1 MILLKGY
8 ILMKNGPYSYYEV
21 PEIET
26 LRELVEYGKNKR
38 GDQPFLFNSNN
49 EFISSK
55 EFSDFNRELGT
66 FILNKGFHKDN
77 IGLIGE
83 NTSEW
88 CISFFS
94 IINSGNTVVPLDRNL
109 GIKEI
114 IELIE
119 RCGCK
124 ALFYSQKD
132 KRIVDELKGDIQCY
146 PFNDVYKLREEGKK
160 LIAEGNDLYDRTIV
174 DKDDLATIVFTSG
187 TSGAMK
193 GVMLSHLNL
202 MSDAVGCCK
211 YVCEHDTQIFLP
223 LHHTFPWA
231 SALFAVILCGGT
243 AHFSSNMRRLLK
255 DLQDNHPQNLSAVP
269 MMVEMIHNGI
279 WVNARKNN
287 KEKKL
292 KKALVLSRFLMKLG
306 IDKRREIFKEIHDG
320 FGGNLEVIIC
330 GGASLDEKIER
341 DFYDFGIQVLI
352 GYGITECSPVVAV
365 NRPHDFR
372 FGSVGKVLPCCKVK
386 INDPDKDGNGE
397 ILVSGSNVMKGYYKD
412 QESTAEAFDGEWF
425 KTGDYGKI
433 DKDGFLF
440 ITGRKKNLIILSNGE
455 NVSPEGIEIE
465 LMRLPYVK
473 EVVVYEEDG
482 DIVGEFYLDEENYS
496 EARTMLKNDI
506 DFYNRSVPNYKGIN
520 RTKIRDIPFEK
531 TTTMKIKRYLIKNDG
546 YKKEDK

>member
-1 MILLKGY
+1 
-8 ILMKNGPYSYYEV
+8 MKNGPYPYYEM
-21 PEIET
+21 PEVET

-38 GDQPFLFNSNN
+38 GDLPFLFNDNN
-49 EFISSK
+49 ESISSR
-55 EFSDFNRELGT
+55 EFAEYVREIGT
-66 FILNKGFHKDN
+66 YLINKGFNKVN

-83 NTSEW
+83 NSSEW
-88 CISFFS
+88 CLSFFS

-109 GIKEI
+109 GEKDIVG
-114 IELIE
+114 LIE
-119 RCGCK
+119 RCDCK

-132 KRIVDELKGDIQCY
+132 KKIVEALKGDIQLY
-146 PFNDVYKLREEGKK
+146 PLNDVYKLREEGKK
-160 LIAEGNDLYDRTIV
+160 AIDEGNDSYDKLVIDR
-174 DKDDLATIVFTSG
+174 DDLATIVFTSG

-193 GVMLSHLNL
+193 GVMLSNYNL

-211 YVCEHDTQIFLP
+211 YICEHDTQIFLP

-255 DLQDNHPQNLSAVP
+255 DVQDNHPQNLSAVP
-269 MMVEMIHNGI
+269 LMVEMIHNGI

-287 KEKKL
+287 KEKTL
-292 KKALVLSRFLMKLG
+292 KKGLALSRFLMKLG
-306 IDKRREIFKEIHDG
+306 IDKRRQIFKEIHES

-341 DFYDFGIQVLI
+341 DFYDLGIQVLV
-352 GYGITECSPVVAV
+352 GYGITECSPVVAA

-372 FGSVGKVLPCCKVK
+372 FGSVGKILPCNKVK
-386 INDPDKDGNGE
+386 ILDPDKDGNGE
-397 ILVSGSNVMKGYYKD
+397 ILVSGTNVMKGYYKD
-412 QESTAEAFDGEWF
+412 PEATAEAFDGEWF
-425 KTGDYGKI
+425 KTGDYGRI

-473 EVVVYEEDG
+473 EVVVYEENG
-482 DIVGEFYLDEENYS
+482 KIVGEFYLDEENYS
-496 EARTMLKNDI
+496 EAKTMLKNDV
-506 DFYNRSVPNYKGIN
+506 DFYNRSVPSHRNIF

-531 TTTMKIKRYLIKNDG
+531 TTTMKIKRYLINKA
-546 YKKEDK
+546 KKLKEKE

>member
-1 MILLKGY
+1 
-8 ILMKNGPYSYYEV
+8 MKNGPYPYYEM

-26 LRELVEYGKNKR
+26 LRELVEYGKNQR
-38 GDQPFLFNSNN
+38 GDQPFLFNNNN
-49 EFISSK
+49 ESISSR
-55 EFSDFNRELGT
+55 EFADFNRELGT
-66 FILNKGFHKDN
+66 FIISKGLHKDN

-88 CISFFS
+88 CVTFFS

-109 GIKEI
+109 GKKEI
-114 IELIE
+114 IELIK
-119 RCGCK
+119 RCNCK

-132 KRIVDELKGDIQCY
+132 KKIVEELKEDVQLYQINDIY
-146 PFNDVYKLREEGKK
+146 ELREEGKK
-160 LIAEGNDLYDRTIV
+160 IISQGNNSYDELVI

-187 TSGAMK
+187 TSGEMK
-193 GVMLSHLNL
+193 GVMLSNLNL

-211 YVCEHDTQIFLP
+211 HVCEHDTQIFLP

-231 SALFAVILCGGT
+231 SAMFAIILCGGT

-292 KKALVLSRFLMKLG
+292 KKALILSRFLMKLG
-306 IDKRREIFKEIHDG
+306 IDKRKEIFKEIHDN

-330 GGASLDEKIER
+330 GGASLDEKIEK

-372 FGSVGKVLPCCKVK
+372 FGSVGKILPCCKVK
-386 INDPDKDGNGE
+386 IDDPDKDGNGE
-397 ILVSGSNVMKGYYKD
+397 ILVSGTNVMKGYYKD
-412 QESTAEAFDGEWF
+412 PEETAKVFDGEWF

-473 EVVVYEEDG
+473 EVVVYEEKG
-482 DIVGEFYLDEENYS
+482 DIVGEFYLDEDNYS
-496 EARTMLKNDI
+496 EARTMLNNDI
-506 DFYNRSVPNYKGIN
+506 DFYNRSVPNFKNISK
-520 RTKIRDIPFEK
+520 TKIRDIPFEK
-531 TTTMKIKRYLIKNDG
+531 TTTMKIKRYLIN
-546 YKKEDK
+546 KK